1 MRRRWREE
9 PEVGEQA
16 VAVGAVDIG
25 TNSMRLLVTDGEHDF
40 ERITRVTGLGRG
52 VDATGRL
59 SASAIERTIGA
70 LTEFGEI
77 MTSLEVTAR
86 RAIATSASRDAEN
99 REEFFDLAE
108 LALGVRPDLIS
119 GDEEAHLAFLGATS
133 HLGDPSGMMVS
144 DIGGGSTEF
153 VDQTGGVS
161 VDIGTVR
168 LTERVM
174 PDRPPSPAQMEA
186 ARQVVLDRFSSVVVQ
201 PGAKL
206 TGVAGTWTSLAAIG
220 LDLVEYDRSMVHQ
233 SELTAAEIDGLIQR
247 LSGLSLEETEAI
259 PALDPNRAPVIL
271 AGAVLAAGVMETL
284 GADHVTISERD
295 SLDAV
300 ASRLLALP

>member
-1 MRRRWREE
+1 MRRRRREE

-16 VAVGAVDIG
+16 VVVGAVDIG

-59 SASAIERTIGA
+59 SPSAIERTIGA

-77 MTSLEVTAR
+77 MTSLDVTAR

-119 GDEEAHLAFLGATS
+119 GDEEARLAFLGATS
-133 HLGDPSGMMVS
+133 HLGDLSGMMVS

-153 VDQTGGVS
+153 VDQTGAVS

-233 SELTAAEIDGLIQR
+233 SELTAAEIDGLIRR
-247 LSGLSLEETEAI
+247 LSGMSLEETEAI